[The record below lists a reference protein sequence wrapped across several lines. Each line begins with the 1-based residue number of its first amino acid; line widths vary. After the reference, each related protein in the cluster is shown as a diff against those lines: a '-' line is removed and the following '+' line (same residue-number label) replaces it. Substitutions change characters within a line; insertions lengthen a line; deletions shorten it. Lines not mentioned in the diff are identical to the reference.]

1 LETIDVHQPIFSKK
15 LGCDAHVAQASEY
28 AELYIQAL
36 ESIDASGLNTD
47 ECDVFKYNEMRY

>member
-1 LETIDVHQPIFSKK
+1 VHQPIFSKK